1 LIDLHYYKLYS
12 DVVDPEFATSGSACI
27 DIRAYLIDG
36 EVIKTHSNTWAVT
49 VKDGIINLTPGARAL
64 IPTGIVFNIPNSY
77 SVRLHP
83 RSGLAFKRGLTLSNC
98 EGVIDSDYVEEVF
111 VSIINSSLDEVQIE
125 HGERIAQAEMIRSLF
140 WSIKETRT
148 RPERKSQRIGGFGS
162 TGV

>member
-1 LIDLHYYKLYS
+1 M
-12 DVVDPEFATSGSACI
+12 SAICKKP
-27 DIRAYLIDG
+27 IRFRKNASTAISLAAL
-36 EVIKTHSNTWAVT
+36 NTRGAFPPW
-49 VKDGIINLTPGARAL
+49 ARAL

-83 RSGLAFKRGLTLSNC
+83 RSGLAFKRGISLSNC

-111 VSIINSSLDEVQIE
+111 VSIINFSKNAVRIK

-140 WSIKETRT
+140 WSVKETST
-148 RPERKSQRIGGFGS
+148 RPGIKTERIGGFGS